1 MNKISN
7 DTAGSVSD
15 ENLMEFGLV
24 YGDILSYRGMFP
36 PNKDSAILTYKERA
50 AELKDKIRRVHPI
63 KKDKRKRSIFINK
76 NYKIEIK
83 LKCYENNRFRLK
95 TR

>member
-1 MNKISN
+1 
-7 DTAGSVSD
+7 
-15 ENLMEFGLV
+15 MEFGLV

-63 KKDKRKRSIFINK
+63 KKINA
-76 NYKIEIK
+76 NALYS
-83 LKCYENNRFRLK
+83 
-95 TR
+95 

>member
-1 MNKISN
+1 MSRICVRKFILNKISN
-7 DTAGSVSD
+7 DIAGYVSD

-63 KKDKRKRSIFINK
+63 KKINA
-76 NYKIEIK
+76 NALYS
-83 LKCYENNRFRLK
+83 
-95 TR
+95 

>member
-1 MNKISN
+1 MNKTSN
-7 DTAGSVSD
+7 DIAGSVSG

-24 YGDILSYRGMFP
+24 YGNILSYRGMFP
-36 PNKDSAILTYKERA
+36 PNKDSTILTYRERA
-50 AELKDKIRRVHPI
+50 AELKDKIRRAHPM
-63 KKDKRKRSIFINK
+63 KKDKRKRPIFINK

-83 LKCYENNRFRLK
+83 LKYYENNRFRHK